1 MKYESPC
8 TLAKQCYIWSQDKA
22 NMRTTIN
29 NVTRQEVPDT
39 KNKRIT

>member
-8 TLAKQCYIWSQDKA
+8 SFAKQCYIWSQDSA

-29 NVTRQEVPDT
+29 NATRQEVPHT
-39 KNKRIT
+39 ENKRIT